1 LAGGEIFG
9 SADLSAMYWQI
20 ELDEASRYLTGFQTE
35 DGVYEMRRVPFG
47 LKSAVAHAQ
56 REFRAC
62 LRSDPRLSR
71 IYNYIDDCFWSAR
84 GPNKYADFLDQT
96 RAFFEMCRKFNIKLS
111 AEKTVLGGSSIR
123 VLGHIVD
130 REGVRIDPARSAA
143 LTAMP
148 EPTSVKTLEAA
159 LGAMGYVRSFVDG
172 FSVLAAPLTGMK
184 HWSWG
189 KEHRDAFGALK
200 EAIARAGTLS
210 NPDYNS
216 QFFIQA
222 DTSKTGTGGTLW
234 QWGKDKSGA
243 KVKRIIC
250 YCSKK
255 FNRQQ
260 SRWKTIEQECFGLVF
275 ALQKFRQFVQGCP
288 VTLLT
293 DHRNIK
299 WLNSNETSS
308 KIIRWAMVLDEHV
321 YTVEHVPGKS
331 IPVEDCL
338 SRLSA
343 VADAPEGLAAEEWA
357 AMSLR
362 ERGLLEREGIQV
374 SVTRAERA
382 ETGKNFTVRD
392 GDWQVRVHRDTPERK
407 HMRVLVYVLAAARA
421 NAAELMPAE
430 ARGAED
436 ALQAAE
442 RRAAQAN
449 EEGARAASEQ
459 ELAAASKAML
469 RMARR
474 LAAAARPI
482 ANSNARW
489 RQARESAAPTSY
501 GGQRGLAAERAA
513 QEAQRRRGQDVV
525 PEDPGLMVWSELGA
539 EQKRAHL
546 VKLHSFPMGH
556 GGVGVTVQRLL
567 RSGLFSMRRGEVE
580 RMREDVAEFK
590 RGCPACQLLQ
600 DARRGGFTMTSVPAR
615 PFVDVSVDV
624 LTLSPADEEGH
635 DAAVVIVDNFSG
647 WCELVPTKSVT
658 SEIIVRYL
666 VQYFGRYGAPVVVR
680 SDQDSTFVSKLV
692 DGFYAATGIQPNRT
706 IPHHPESNGIVE
718 RCNREVLQLVS
729 AMTLDERVPVDT
741 LTGWSDVLPF
751 VQRIINSS
759 VTRKTGFSPSQL
771 IFGDAV
777 DLDRLIFDAAGDL
790 RRLEVE
796 AVEAP
801 GRPQRKVGD
810 YVQRLIDTQ
819 EACLRAAMDHQRERL
834 ARALA
839 DRQVTPATVVN
850 PGQWVL
856 VRFPEDQNRDK
867 LVARWNGP
875 YRVLK
880 VDSESVIVVYDTVKE
895 EVKTVHIDDL
905 VLFDWSWWP
914 SDTAEDVKVAH
925 AERLAKRGAGGP
937 RRPLIVRIVNMR
949 VKGQQSPV
957 PPDFSRKVGSRVRPW
972 GDLEFLVEWSR
983 EGAAPSWVSFE
994 RVTRTE
1000 QLEEFRRQHPE
1011 WC

>member
-1 LAGGEIFG
+1 
-9 SADLSAMYWQI
+9 
-20 ELDEASRYLTGFQTE
+20 
-35 DGVYEMRRVPFG
+35 
-47 LKSAVAHAQ
+47 
-56 REFRAC
+56 
-62 LRSDPRLSR
+62 
-71 IYNYIDDCFWSAR
+71 
-84 GPNKYADFLDQT
+84 
-96 RAFFEMCRKFNIKLS
+96 
-111 AEKTVLGGSSIR
+111 
-123 VLGHIVD
+123 
-130 REGVRIDPARSAA
+130 
-143 LTAMP
+143 
-148 EPTSVKTLEAA
+148 
-159 LGAMGYVRSFVDG
+159 
-172 FSVLAAPLTGMK
+172 
-184 HWSWG
+184 
-189 KEHRDAFGALK
+189 
-200 EAIARAGTLS
+200 
-210 NPDYNS
+210 
-216 QFFIQA
+216 
-222 DTSKTGTGGTLW
+222 
-234 QWGKDKSGA
+234 
-243 KVKRIIC
+243 
-250 YCSKK
+250 
-255 FNRQQ
+255 
-260 SRWKTIEQECFGLVF
+260 
-275 ALQKFRQFVQGCP
+275 
-288 VTLLT
+288 
-293 DHRNIK
+293 
-299 WLNSNETSS
+299 
-308 KIIRWAMVLDEHV
+308 
-321 YTVEHVPGKS
+321 
-331 IPVEDCL
+331 
-338 SRLSA
+338 
-343 VADAPEGLAAEEWA
+343 
-357 AMSLR
+357 
-362 ERGLLEREGIQV
+362 
-374 SVTRAERA
+374 
-382 ETGKNFTVRD
+382 
-392 GDWQVRVHRDTPERK
+392 VRVHRDTPERE
-407 HMRVLVYVLAAARA
+407 HARVLAYILAAARA
-421 NAAELMPAE
+421 DAAQLMPAA

-436 ALQAAE
+436 VLQAAE
-442 RRAAQAN
+442 QRAAQAG
-449 EEGARAASEQ
+449 EAGARAASEQ

-482 ANSNARW
+482 ANTNARW
-489 RQARESAAPTSY
+489 RQARESAAPASY

-525 PEDPGLMVWSELGA
+525 ADDPGLLVWSELGA
-539 EQKRAHL
+539 AQKRAHL
-546 VKLHSFPMGH
+546 ERLHSFPMGH

-567 RSGLFSMRRGEVE
+567 RSGKFSMRRGEVE
-580 RMREDVAEFK
+580 RMREDAAEFK

-600 DARRGGFTMTSVPAR
+600 DARRGGLTMTSVPAR
-615 PFVDVSVDV
+615 PFVDLSVDV

-635 DAAVVIVDNFSG
+635 DAAVVMVDNFSG

-718 RCNREVLQLVS
+718 RCNREVLQLAS

-741 LTGWSDVLPF
+741 LSGWCDVLPF

-790 RRLEVE
+790 RRLEAEE
-796 AVEAP
+796 AEAP
-801 GRPQRKVGD
+801 GQPRSKVGD

-834 ARALA
+834 AKALA
-839 DRQVTPATVVN
+839 GRQVTPATIVN

-880 VDSESVIVVYDTVKE
+880 VDSESVIVVYDTVRE

-914 SDTAEDVKVAH
+914 SDTAEEVKVAH
-925 AERLAKRGAGGP
+925 AERLARRGAGGP
-937 RRPLIVRIVNMR
+937 RRPLIERILNMR
-949 VKGQQSPV
+949 VKGQQNPV
-957 PPDFSRKVGSRVRPW
+957 PADFARKVGGKVRPW

-994 RVTRTE
+994 RVVRTE
-1000 QLEEFRRQHPE
+1000 QLEEFRRQHPQ

>member
-1 LAGGEIFG
+1 
-9 SADLSAMYWQI
+9 
-20 ELDEASRYLTGFQTE
+20 
-35 DGVYEMRRVPFG
+35 
-47 LKSAVAHAQ
+47 LK
-56 REFRAC
+56 
-62 LRSDPRLSR
+62 
-71 IYNYIDDCFWSAR
+71 
-84 GPNKYADFLDQT
+84 K
-96 RAFFEMCRKFNIKLS
+96 
-111 AEKTVLGGSSIR
+111 
-123 VLGHIVD
+123 
-130 REGVRIDPARSAA
+130 
-143 LTAMP
+143 
-148 EPTSVKTLEAA
+148 
-159 LGAMGYVRSFVDG
+159 
-172 FSVLAAPLTGMK
+172 
-184 HWSWG
+184 
-189 KEHRDAFGALK
+189 
-200 EAIARAGTLS
+200 AIANAGTLS
-210 NPDYNS
+210 NPDYNG
-216 QFFIQA
+216 QFYIQA

-234 QWGKDKSGA
+234 QWGKDGSGN
-243 KVKRIIC
+243 KVRKIIC

-255 FNRQQ
+255 FNKQQ

-343 VADAPEGLAAEEWA
+343 VADAPEGLSAEEWA
-357 AMSLR
+357 AMTLR
-362 ERGLLEREGIQV
+362 ERVLLERDGIQI
-374 SVTRAERA
+374 SVARAERA
-382 ETGKNFTVRD
+382 EAESGFTARVE
-392 GDWQVRVHRDTPERK
+392 DWQVRVHRDTPGHEHARI
-407 HMRVLVYVLAAARA
+407 LAFILAAAQA
-421 NAAELMPAE
+421 GTAELMPAR
-430 ARGAED
+430 ACGAEN

-442 RRAAQAN
+442 RRAEQAG

-482 ANSNARW
+482 ANTNARW
-489 RQARESAAPTSY
+489 RQARETAAPSSY
-501 GGQRGLAAERAA
+501 GGQRGLAAERSM
-513 QEAQRRRGQDVV
+513 QEAQRRRGLEVAAD
-525 PEDPGLMVWSELGA
+525 DPGLLVWSELTA
-539 EQKRAHL
+539 DQKRSHL
-546 VKLHSFPMGH
+546 EKLHSFPMGH

-567 RSGLFSMRRGEVE
+567 RSGKFSMRRGEVE
-580 RMREDVAEFK
+580 RMRVDAAEFK
-590 RGCPACQLLQ
+590 RGCPTCQLLQ
-600 DARRGGFTMTSVPAR
+600 DARRGGLTMSTVPAR
-615 PFVDVSVDV
+615 PFVDLSVDV
-624 LTLSPADEEGH
+624 LSLSPADEEGH
-635 DAAVVIVDNFSG
+635 DAAVVLVDNFSG

-658 SEIIVRYL
+658 SEIIVRHL

-692 DGFYAATGIQPNRT
+692 DGFYAATGIRPNRT

-718 RCNREVLQLVS
+718 RCNREVLQLAS
-729 AMTLDERVPVDT
+729 AMTLDERVPIDT

-771 IFGDAV
+771 VFGDAV
-777 DLDRLIFDAAGDL
+777 DLDRLIFDSEGDL
-790 RRLEVE
+790 RRLEAE
-796 AVEAP
+796 AAETP
-801 GRPQRKVGD
+801 GRPRSKAGD

-839 DRQVTPATVVN
+839 GRQVTPATEVN

-880 VDSESVIVVYDTVKE
+880 VDSESVIVVYDTVRE
-895 EVKTVHIDDL
+895 EVKTVHVDDL

-914 SDTAEDVKVAH
+914 RDTAEEVKVAH
-925 AERLAKRGAGGP
+925 AERLARRGAGGP
-937 RRPLIVRIVNMR
+937 RRPAIARILNMR
-949 VKGQQSPV
+949 IKGQQAPV

-983 EGAAPSWVSFE
+983 EGTAPSWVSFD

-1000 QLEEFRRQHPE
+1000 QLEEFRREHPE